1 MKITY
6 KDNGVYVTET
16 KDFDI
21 KRSCECGQ
29 CFRFDGD
36 GTGYVGVVKGHIIK
50 LRHLEDGCFFEGIT
64 KELFDKLCIPY
75 FDLNRDYGPIVEELC
90 KGDPVMA
97 AACSYGRG
105 IRLYNQDTWES
116 LISFIISQNNNIP
129 RIKGIIARLCELAGN
144 KLENGLYSFPGVET
158 LINYSAEDLA
168 PIRAGFRAK
177 YIEDAAKKVYSG
189 EVDLEALITLPYE
202 EAKAKLMT
210 IKGVG
215 PKVADC
221 VLLFGAGHIEA
232 FPRDVWIKRAMAA
245 LYPENPEKDFGN
257 FGGIAQQYLF
267 VYARENKLITL

>member
-29 CFRFDGD
+29 CFRFEPDDKGY
-36 GTGYVGVVKGHIIK
+36 TGVIGGHIVK
-50 LRHLEDGCFFEGIT
+50 MRHLEDGCFFEGVT
-64 KELFDKLCIPY
+64 KELFESLYIPY
-75 FDLNRDYGPIVEELC
+75 FDLNRDYDPIVEQLC
-90 KGDPVMA
+90 KDDTVMQN
-97 AACSYGRG
+97 ACAYGRG
-105 IRLYNQDTWES
+105 IRLFNQDTWES

-129 RIKGIIARLCELAGN
+129 RIKGIIGRLCELAG
-144 KLENGLYSFPGVET
+144 KEIENGVYAFPEVDTLAKYSV
-158 LINYSAEDLA
+158 EDLS

-177 YIEDAAKKVYSG
+177 YIVDAAHKVSSG
-189 EVDLEALITLPYE
+189 KVVLDRLRELSYD
-202 EAKAKLMT
+202 EAKEELMT

-232 FPRDVWIKRAMAA
+232 FPKDVWIKRAMSA
-245 LYPENPEKDFGN
+245 LYPEAPEKDFGN
-257 FGGIAQQYLF
+257 YGGIAQQYLF
-267 VYARENKLITL
+267 VYARENKIITQ

>member
-6 KDNGVYVTET
+6 KENGVYVTET

-29 CFRFDGD
+29 CFRFEPDGK
-36 GTGYVGVVKGHIIK
+36 GYMGVISGHIIR
-50 LRHLEDGCFFEGIT
+50 LRHLDDGCFFEGIT
-64 KELFDKLCIPY
+64 KELFEKLCIPY
-75 FDLNRDYGPIVEELC
+75 FDLKRDYAPIVEQLC
-90 KGDPVMA
+90 KDDRVMQE
-97 AACSYGRG
+97 ACAYGRG

-129 RIKGIIARLCELAGN
+129 RIKGIISRLCELAG
-144 KLENGLYSFPGVET
+144 KEIENGIYAFPDVET
-158 LINYSAEDLA
+158 LKNYSVEDLA

-177 YIEDAAKKVYSG
+177 YIVDAAQKVASK
-189 EVDLEALITLPYE
+189 EIDLEGLKTLPYE
-202 EAKAKLMT
+202 EAKRVVMQ

-232 FPRDVWIKRAMAA
+232 FPRDVWIKRAMSA
-245 LYPENPEKDFGN
+245 LYPDNPEIDFGN
-257 FGGIAQQYLF
+257 YGGIAQQYLF
-267 VYARENKLITL
+267 VYARENKIITQ

>member
-29 CFRFDGD
+29 CFRFEPDEKGY
-36 GTGYVGVVKGHIIK
+36 TGVISGHIVK
-50 LRHLEDGCFFEGIT
+50 LRQVEDGCFFEGVS
-64 KELFDKLCIPY
+64 KELFEKLYIPY
-75 FDLNRDYGPIVEELC
+75 FDLARDYAPIVEMLC
-90 KGDPVMA
+90 KDDTVMQE
-97 AACSYGRG
+97 ACAYGRG

-129 RIKGIIARLCELAGN
+129 RIKGIIGRLCELAG
-144 KLENGLYSFPGVET
+144 KEIENGLYAFPDVET
-158 LINYSAEDLA
+158 LKNYSVEDLA

-177 YIEDAAKKVYSG
+177 YIVDAAQKVASK
-189 EVDLEALITLPYE
+189 EIDLESLKSLPYE
-202 EAKAKLMT
+202 EAKKVLMQ

-232 FPRDVWIKRAMAA
+232 FPRDVWIKRAMSA
-245 LYPENPEKDFGN
+245 LYPDDHERDFGN
-257 FGGIAQQYLF
+257 YGGIAQQYLF
-267 VYARENKLITL
+267 VYARENKIITQ